1 MFTDRDF
8 YKSVLTGAVESF
20 GANTLAVILNVP
32 AAHLASWAQGR
43 TRPPASLVLQVI
55 DLMWPKNAE
64 GHQRADHAG
73 EPRVLMAVSPF
84 ARDILTRLLERY
96 PVDFACTLADG
107 DAALQKNTYS
117 HIVIGY
123 LFADSHMFEFAQ
135 HTRGAQPGARVL
147 CVKAAGRALG
157 DEVRSG
163 LHAAARELGCEGFFD
178 LSAGGHPGNFD
189 RVFDQILT
197 YFRPED
203 RRHATPE
210 LRSALK
216 ELRTVA

>member
-20 GANTLAVILNVP
+20 GTNTLAVILNVP
-32 AAHLASWAQGR
+32 AAHVLSWAQGR

-55 DLMWPKNAE
+55 DLMWPKSAE
-64 GHQRADHAG
+64 GRERADPAG
-73 EPRVLMAVSPF
+73 EPRVLIAVSPF
-84 ARDILTRLLERY
+84 ARDVLARLLERY

-107 DAALQKNTYS
+107 DAALRAKAYS
-117 HIVIGY
+117 HVVIGY

-135 HTRGAQPGARVL
+135 HARDAQPDARVL
-147 CVKAAGRALG
+147 CVKAAGRVLG

-178 LSAGGHPGNFD
+178 LSARDQPGSFD
-189 RVFDQILT
+189 RVFDQILGC
-197 YFRPED
+197 FRPEY
-203 RRHATPE
+203 RSRATAE
-210 LRSALK
+210 LRSAVQ
-216 ELRTVA
+216 ELHTVA